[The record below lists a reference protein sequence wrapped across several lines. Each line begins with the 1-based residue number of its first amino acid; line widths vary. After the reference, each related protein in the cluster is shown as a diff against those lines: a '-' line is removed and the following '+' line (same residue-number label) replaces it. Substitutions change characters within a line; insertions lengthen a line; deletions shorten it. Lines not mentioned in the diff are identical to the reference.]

1 MNSTLKK
8 EKKTA
13 DPKEYMR
20 LYKQQKYKENPNAI
34 KDINKMYY
42 HKYKLGLSTQDMH
55 KYGVCLPLIGKI
67 RKHLD
72 ALKIVNPN
80 FVKDILAE
88 YLEETKEE
96 LKAEQTD
103 TEEFSESEIT
113 EFEENLIYEDLKI
126 KGIL

>member
-1 MNSTLKK
+1 MNATQKK

-42 HKYKLGLSTQDMH
+42 HKYKLGLSTEDMH

-72 ALKIVNPN
+72 ALKLVNSD

-88 YLEETKEE
+88 YLEEKKEE
-96 LKAEQTD
+96 SLSKME
-103 TEEFSESEIT
+103 EEFSESEIA

-126 KGIL
+126 KGFL

>member
-1 MNSTLKK
+1 MNTTQKK

-20 LYKQQKYKENPNAI
+20 LYKQQKYKENPEAI

-42 HKYKLGLSTQDMH
+42 HKYKLGLSTEDMR

-72 ALKIVNPN
+72 ALKIVNPD
-80 FVKDILAE
+80 FVKDILGE
-88 YLEETKEE
+88 YLEETKEDP
-96 LKAEQTD
+96 KTD
-103 TEEFSESEIT
+103 TEEFSESEIA
-113 EFEENLIYEDLKI
+113 EFEENLIYEELKM
-126 KGIL
+126 KSGL

>member
-8 EKKTA
+8 ERKTA
-13 DPKEYMR
+13 DPREYMR
-20 LYKQQKYKENPNAI
+20 LYKQQKYKENSDAI

-42 HKYKLGLSTQDMH
+42 HKYKLGLSTEDMH

-72 ALKIVNPN
+72 ALRIVNPD

-88 YLEETKEE
+88 YLEEQKE
-96 LKAEQTD
+96 Q
-103 TEEFSESEIT
+103 FSKSEIA
-113 EFEENLIYEDLKI
+113 EFEENLKYEELKM
-126 KGIL
+126 KL

>member
-1 MNSTLKK
+1 MNTTKK

-20 LYKQQKYKENPNAI
+20 LYKQQKYKENPDAI

-42 HKYKLGLSTQDMH
+42 HKYKLGLSTEDMN

-72 ALKIVNPN
+72 ALKLVNSD
-80 FVKDILAE
+80 FVKDILAD
-88 YLEETKEE
+88 YLEEH
-96 LKAEQTD
+96 LSKAEQTD
-103 TEEFSESEIT
+103 TEEFSESEIC
-113 EFEENLIYEDLKI
+113 EFDENIIYEGLKI
-126 KGIL
+126 KGV

>member
-1 MNSTLKK
+1 MNATKK

-42 HKYKLGLSTQDMH
+42 HKNKLGLSTEDLH
-55 KYGVCLPLIGKI
+55 KYGLCLPLIGKI

-72 ALKIVNPN
+72 ALKIVNPD
-80 FVKDILAE
+80 FIKDILAE
-88 YLEETKEE
+88 YLEKKEE
-96 LKAEQTD
+96 DISKAD
-103 TEEFSESEIT
+103 TEEFSENEIA